1 MNINAQK
8 MKFSIEDIFS
18 KCDQICSFLRL
29 VIFTELILNGKL
41 IFVQHVLYRTYLGLV
56 ICILALHDQL
66 LFLIEIF

>member
-41 IFVQHVLYRTYLGLV
+41 IFVQHVLYRTYLCLV